1 MPVVD
6 GLPMS
11 VNRWHVPPWQAAP
24 GPPEHTVDHHSVIGP
39 PATPARALVG
49 QQRLQPGPL
58 RVGQIMTIE
67 HQLGLPHLAFKI
79 RGTRSRGGVAAAL
92 TRRRPR
98 ERGGRRSPP
107 APRPRPAPITPGL
120 PTATC
125 RSCDGGEGQT
135 NAEIAAAL
143 VLSVRTVD
151 HHVSAVLQKLG
162 LTSRREAAV
171 ALAELQ

>member
-11 VNRWHVPPWQAAP
+11 VNRWHVPPRQAAL

-79 RGTRSRGGVAAAL
+79 RGTRSSRHPWPAHAEPTDKPGARSARPHRQTGRDAL
-92 TRRRPR
+92 PPR
-98 ERGGRRSPP
+98 ERQSGMESSGYRTPTGRTVRFQVALITP
-107 APRPRPAPITPGL
+107 ANEAYQASTAVTRPR
-120 PTATC
+120 
-125 RSCDGGEGQT
+125 
-135 NAEIAAAL
+135 
-143 VLSVRTVD
+143 
-151 HHVSAVLQKLG
+151 
-162 LTSRREAAV
+162 
-171 ALAELQ
+171 